1 MLLHQERHIE
11 MITKV
16 GIELNE
22 DMVKLTVVGRAYDGL
37 PVAHFPRVK
46 NEEDMSML
54 FYKQQA
60 EFIVKEICRGALLP
74 SKMSMNID
82 DQYCF
87 NYLIEKGIS
96 YITLCESSY
105 PRYLAFQYLQDLNK
119 EIEKLDTNFLHT
131 LTKPYSFIKFGNL
144 FKDILVSSCM
154 YKITTINSNNVIAKI
169 RRRYLD
175 TRTQANLSILNA
187 NLRQDL
193 DVIIE
198 DISKIIEDRKR
209 SVYAFLLESFFWLQV
224 LPFMLDKMLLLIL
237 TEFIEKALAPIPVI
251 ALKWTPITLMSVV
264 AIVVLWSRFIVKDY

>member
-1 MLLHQERHIE
+1 
-11 MITKV
+11 
-16 GIELNE
+16 
-22 DMVKLTVVGRAYDGL
+22 MVKLTVVGRAYDGL

-131 LTKPYSFIKFGNL
+131 LTKPYSFIKF
-144 FKDILVSSCM
+144 D
-154 YKITTINSNNVIAKI
+154 NVIAKI

-209 SVYAFLLESFFWLQV
+209 SV
-224 LPFMLDKMLLLIL
+224 IH
-237 TEFIEKALAPIPVI
+237 
-251 ALKWTPITLMSVV
+251 
-264 AIVVLWSRFIVKDY
+264 